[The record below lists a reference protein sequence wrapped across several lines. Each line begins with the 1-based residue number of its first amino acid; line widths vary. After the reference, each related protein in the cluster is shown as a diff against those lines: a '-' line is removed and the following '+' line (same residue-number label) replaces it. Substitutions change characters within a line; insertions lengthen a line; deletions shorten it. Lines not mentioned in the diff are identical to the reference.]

1 MQEDGATFG
10 DGGAQGSDKGPC
22 QCGWYFRADE
32 EGNVIEGGACAATTS
47 RQFAPGHDA
56 RLKGLLIRAGIAGA
70 EVSMHDGA
78 MLVSKSADQA
88 AMAYGFY
95 QQVLHGIE
103 LGKGAQQAKYDK
115 ADAKVAARVAAKKAA
130 PKSERTVV
138 RKDADLPIA
147 AAAEEATKTR
157 PVAVADPVAAGPLQ
171 IKIGQKQYAAEVD
184 ETGDAHYTNVR
195 GEQRVARAGSYSK
208 VG

>member
-1 MQEDGATFG
+1 MQDDGETMGQKAN
-10 DGGAQGSDKGPC
+10 SDKGPC

-70 EVSMHDGA
+70 EVSMHHGA
-78 MLVSKSADQA
+78 ALVSKSADQA

-115 ADAKVAARVAAKKAA
+115 ADAKTADRVAKKAA
-130 PKSERTVV
+130 PKAERTVV

-157 PVAVADPVAAGPLQ
+157 PVAVADPVAPGPLQ